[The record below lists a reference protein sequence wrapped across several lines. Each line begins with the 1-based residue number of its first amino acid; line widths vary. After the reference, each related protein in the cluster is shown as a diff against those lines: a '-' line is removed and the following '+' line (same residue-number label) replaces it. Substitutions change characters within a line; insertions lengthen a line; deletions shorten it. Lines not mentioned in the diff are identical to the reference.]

1 MLRSRLAN
9 VEHSAE
15 VHRGI
20 ALRRHWERDAPNKQ
34 VQSRL
39 VREMISE
46 TGRRLHDSPF
56 AVGEHGARH
65 YLAPI
70 AI

>member
-1 MLRSRLAN
+1 
-9 VEHSAE
+9 
-15 VHRGI
+15 
-20 ALRRHWERDAPNKQ
+20 
-34 VQSRL
+34 
-39 VREMISE
+39 MISE